1 MRNFISPIII
11 ERGPSFLKSEY
22 KKFYDFI
29 SLYWEFL
36 EQTGNPLEVLESF
49 FENTEAHHEAEI
61 YIDKILR
68 DLGFDYNVTLSISKS
83 LLVMHLRD
91 FYLSRGSEKSFKFL
105 FRLFFNADVTIDYPR
120 KKLLTASMASYS
132 RRFFIFTSATQRN
145 EQAYREILQAG
156 DKFNVLVTGVSSHT
170 TCGVESIHPLVS
182 RGKFYL
188 KIQIDSDLHQFFPY
202 EGVEI
207 SIPESNTKIIE
218 SIMSI
223 VDLDISNRGSGYAI
237 GDQIKVSGCG
247 ANGRVQ
253 VKTLVEG
260 SIQNLIISNPGTGY
274 QIGDTIVAQKTVKG
288 HSFSAIVY
296 RVGNAGEIL
305 KTYIMSPGYNYDK
318 LPLLTIRSGA
328 GTGGII
334 TASSSSIGKI
344 ETLEFLEPY
353 VDVISTDN
361 IVLSIVSEQGS
372 DAVLMPRLQ
381 TIFKERSSFKSYDG
395 FISSN
400 CTLLDSRYFQ
410 QFSYEVK
417 SELSRND
424 YDNLVDDLEHPV
436 GFIRFSILENFYNE
450 TIPIGEGYDNYSY
463 LIVVSELYNA
473 LDFDLALNTFADTF
487 SYTLQIENRDDALL
501 VNSINNLD
509 RICKVSDNFLD
520 KTIVWIGFSLDLL
533 EDNSHQMNSALE
545 AEVAII

>member
-36 EQTGNPLEVLESF
+36 EQTGNPLEVLETF
-49 FENTEAHHEAEI
+49 FENTEANHEAEI
-61 YIDKILR
+61 FIDKILR
-68 DLGFDYNVTLSISKS
+68 DLGFDYNVILSIPKS
-83 LLVMHLRD
+83 LLLMHLRD

-120 KKLLTASMASYS
+120 KKLLTSSMASYS
-132 RRFFIFTSATQRN
+132 RRFFIFTSANHRN

-156 DKFNVLVTGVSSHT
+156 DQFNVLVTGVSSHT
-170 TCGVESIHPLVS
+170 TCSVESIHPLVS

-202 EGVEI
+202 EGIEI
-207 SIPESNTKIIE
+207 SIPERNIKIIE
-218 SIMSI
+218 SVMSV
-223 VDLDISNRGSGYAI
+223 VDFNISNRGSGYAI

-247 ANGRVQ
+247 VKGRIQ

-274 QIGDTIVAQKTVKG
+274 QVGDTIVAQKTAKG

-296 RVGNAGEIL
+296 KVGNSGEIL
-305 KTYIMSPGYNYDK
+305 KTYIMSSGYNYDR
-318 LPLLTIRSGA
+318 LPLLTIRSET
-328 GTGGII
+328 GTGGVI

-344 ETLEFLEPY
+344 ETLEFVEPY
-353 VDVISTDN
+353 VDVISTN
-361 IVLSIVSEQGS
+361 TIGISIVSAQGTG
-372 DAVLMPRLQ
+372 AVLVPKLQ
-381 TIFKERSSFKSYDG
+381 TIFKERSSFKSYEG

-400 CTLLDSRYFQ
+400 CTLLDSHYFQ

-436 GFIRFSILENFYNE
+436 GFIRFAILENFYNE
-450 TIPIGEGYDNYSY
+450 SIPIREGYDNYSY
-463 LIVVSELYNA
+463 LIIVSELYDA
-473 LDFDLALNTFADTF
+473 LDFDLALNIFTDEI
-487 SYTLQIENRDDALL
+487 SYTIQIESRNDNLMT
-501 VNSINNLD
+501 NSINNLD
-509 RICKVSDNFLD
+509 RTYKVSDNFLD
-520 KTIVWIGFSLDLL
+520 KTMVWIGFSLNSL
-533 EDNSHQMNSALE
+533 EDNSRQMNSALE